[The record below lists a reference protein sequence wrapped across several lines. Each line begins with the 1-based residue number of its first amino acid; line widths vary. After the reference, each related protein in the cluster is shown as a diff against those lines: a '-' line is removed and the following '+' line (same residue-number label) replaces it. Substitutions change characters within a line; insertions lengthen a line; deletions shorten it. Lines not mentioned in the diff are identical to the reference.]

1 MNSDLTVIG
10 ISQCD
15 KMKKT
20 FAWLDS
26 KGIAYDFRDLKKD
39 PLDSEELRG
48 LIDLLGLDAL
58 VNRRGTTWRKSG
70 LAERNPSPGEITDA
84 MLAHQSMIIRPLL
97 VRGTSVLAGYDE
109 QAFEAF
115 LE

>member
-1 MNSDLTVIG
+1 MNTDLTVIG

-20 FAWLDS
+20 FAWLQS
-26 KGIAYDFRDLKKD
+26 KGVSYDFRDLKKD
-39 PLDSEELRG
+39 PLDREELNG

-58 VNRRGTTWRKSG
+58 VNRRGTTWRTSG
-70 LAERNPSPGEITDA
+70 LAERDPSPQEIIDV
-84 MLAHQSMIIRPLL
+84 MLKQQSMIIRPLL

-109 QAFEAF
+109 QAFSAF